1 VRAPARAQARR
12 APPRGPARPGM
23 LVPVCCFGC
32 NKRVGRY
39 WLPFCARVQK
49 GDDPGKVLDSY
60 AIARPCCRRMLLTSV
75 ELNSLCVEHEM
86 VESKMAKIE
95 VERTDMST
103 RTVSAD

>member
-1 VRAPARAQARR
+1 
-12 APPRGPARPGM
+12 M

-39 WLPFCARVQK
+39 WLPFCARVQR
-49 GDDPGKVLDSY
+49 GDDPGKVLDS
-60 AIARPCCRRMLLTSV
+60 RRMLLTSV